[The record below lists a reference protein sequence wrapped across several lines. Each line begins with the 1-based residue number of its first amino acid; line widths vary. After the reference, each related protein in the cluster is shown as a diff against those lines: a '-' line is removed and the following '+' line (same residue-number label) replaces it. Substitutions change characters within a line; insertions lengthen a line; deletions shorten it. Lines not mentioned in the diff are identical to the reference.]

1 MSMAKITID
10 DIAKKVKV
18 SKSTVSRYL
27 NGGSEVFTCRFY
39 GMEEAFLFEGKAEGT
54 STGKTTMNMILLH
67 LVIVFS
73 WPKKMATIR

>member
-1 MSMAKITID
+1 MSMSKITID

-39 GMEEAFLFEGKAEGT
+39 GMEESFLF
-54 STGKTTMNMILLH
+54 
-67 LVIVFS
+67 
-73 WPKKMATIR
+73 

>member
-1 MSMAKITID
+1 MSMSKITID

-54 STGKTTMNMILLH
+54 MNLYQMH
-67 LVIVFS
+67 GFS
-73 WPKKMATIR
+73 MKDTEEKDCA